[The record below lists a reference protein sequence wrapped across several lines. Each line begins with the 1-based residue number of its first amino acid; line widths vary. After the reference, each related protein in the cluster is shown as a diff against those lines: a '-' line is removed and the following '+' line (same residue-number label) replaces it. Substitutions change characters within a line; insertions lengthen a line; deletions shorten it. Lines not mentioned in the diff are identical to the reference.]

1 MNNTAIIGVG
11 MTPVGEHWDK
21 SLRQLAYEAAEKAL
35 NDAGNPEIDAI
46 YIANAYAGTFNK
58 QTHLGSLIADYLG
71 FSGIE
76 AYTIEAAD
84 ASGGAALR
92 TAHMAV
98 ASGAVKTAL
107 VIGVEKATDI
117 VGGSRTQART
127 VSLDADYETPYGAT
141 LTSLAALLMR
151 RYMYE
156 YDVELSAFE
165 GFSVNAHSN
174 GKLNTHAMYRN
185 TLREG
190 AFAKAPMV
198 SDPVSLFDGAP
209 DGDGAAALVITSAD
223 TAPDRVAQPI
233 RITASSVAT
242 DKFMLQE
249 RKDLLWFSAVNKS
262 VDTALTQAKL
272 SRNEIDLFE
281 VHDAFTILSA
291 LSLEAAGY
299 AERGSGWQLAE
310 NGTIFKDGT
319 LPISTSGGLKS
330 RGNPAGASGIYQAV
344 ESVLQLRNLAGD
356 NQINDANIA
365 MIQSVGGLASTV
377 VTHILQN

>member
-1 MNNTAIIGVG
+1 MQNTAIIGIG

-21 SLRQLAYEAAEKAL
+21 SLRQLAYEAAANAL
-35 NDAGNPEIDAI
+35 QDAGNPEIDAI
-46 YIANAYAGTFNK
+46 YIANAYASTFNK

-84 ASGGAALR
+84 ASGGAAIR

-98 ASGAVKTAL
+98 AAGAVKTAL

-151 RYMYE
+151 RYMHE
-156 YDVELSAFE
+156 YSVELSAFE

-174 GKLNTHAMYRN
+174 GKLNANAMYRN

-190 AFAKAPMV
+190 AFSKAPMV

-209 DGDGAAALVITSAD
+209 DGDGAAALVISSAD
-223 TAPDRVAQPI
+223 TAPDKVAQPI

-249 RKDLLWFSAVNKS
+249 RDDLLWFSAVEKS
-262 VDTALTQAKL
+262 VNTALSQAGK

-310 NGTIFKDGT
+310 NGTIFKDGN
-319 LPISTSGGLKS
+319 LPISTFGGLKS

-344 ESVLQLRNLAGD
+344 EAVLQLRNLAGD

-377 VTHILQN
+377 VTHILQK